1 VRQGS
6 AAGSRSREER
16 RVASKSGEGGR
27 WQTRN
32 NDESQLQCTDELARE
47 SGRGTRREKQSGSA
61 EGLKGF

>member
-1 VRQGS
+1 
-6 AAGSRSREER
+6 
-16 RVASKSGEGGR
+16 VASKSGEGGR